1 MLRERG
7 IRMAKVYREANLVS
21 HELAKLGGVQHRTE
35 SWFQNYLQGDAETII
50 SDCNSVDI

>member
-1 MLRERG
+1 
-7 IRMAKVYREANLVS
+7 MAKVYREANLVS
-21 HELAKLGGVQHRTE
+21 HELAKLGGVQHRTG